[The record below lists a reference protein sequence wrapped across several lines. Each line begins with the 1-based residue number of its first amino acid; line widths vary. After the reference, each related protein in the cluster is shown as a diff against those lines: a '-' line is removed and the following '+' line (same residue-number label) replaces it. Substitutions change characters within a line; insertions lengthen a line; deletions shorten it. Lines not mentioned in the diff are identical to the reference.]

1 MEVDPGSIAGT
12 AVDRF
17 LDEPL
22 ARGFN
27 GETAVDRFLD
37 EPSDRGPAG
46 ETAVDRSLD
55 TGVGLKASA
64 KKDEVSLP
72 QTGSFSADKPFFWRG
87 SRQQAGPVGAL
98 NDLQFMTPLD
108 LLGRPLVRVE

>member
-1 MEVDPGSIAGT
+1 MTATGPVIMEVDPGSGAGT

-22 ARGFN
+22 PRGLN

-46 ETAVDRSLD
+46 E
-55 TGVGLKASA
+55 
-64 KKDEVSLP
+64 
-72 QTGSFSADKPFFWRG
+72 
-87 SRQQAGPVGAL
+87 
-98 NDLQFMTPLD
+98 
-108 LLGRPLVRVE
+108 

>member
-1 MEVDPGSIAGT
+1 MAALAGVSWEVDPGSVAGT

-22 ARGFN
+22 ARGLN

-46 ETAVDRSLD
+46 E
-55 TGVGLKASA
+55 
-64 KKDEVSLP
+64 
-72 QTGSFSADKPFFWRG
+72 
-87 SRQQAGPVGAL
+87 
-98 NDLQFMTPLD
+98 
-108 LLGRPLVRVE
+108 

>member
-1 MEVDPGSIAGT
+1 MTATGRAIMEVDPGSIAGT

-22 ARGFN
+22 ARGLN
-27 GETAVDRFLD
+27 GENAVDCFLD

-64 KKDEVSLP
+64 KKSKASLP
-72 QTGSFSADKPFFWRG
+72 QTGPFFRWHEK
-87 SRQQAGPVGAL
+87 
-98 NDLQFMTPLD
+98 
-108 LLGRPLVRVE
+108 GR